1 MVGNVNRCSALT
13 RRIFV
18 ANLVAQAGIVVTGA
32 IVRLTGSGLG
42 CPTWPECVDG
52 SVLPTSSQVESWHK
66 YVEFGNRLL
75 TFVLVILAIAALLAA
90 LLDRRARSRRSL
102 LLWATVPLLGTVV
115 QAILGGIT
123 VLTGLAPGIVAAHFL
138 VSMLIIAGCVQ
149 LVARSYDPQQP
160 GTQMRVS
167 VRRVVWLLVL
177 ALVVTTAV
185 VIVLGVLVTGTG
197 PHSGD
202 TGVDARLPLD
212 PRVISWLH
220 ADAVFAF
227 LGLSVGVIAAL
238 RIVQAPRAS
247 QLLALSCLAIALV
260 QGAVGYTQY
269 FTGLPIVLVAIH
281 VLLACVLWIA
291 VLFLPMSLRE
301 PVPIVQPT
309 KGSSA
314 TARKSSAR

>member
-18 ANLVAQAGIVVTGA
+18 ANLLAQAGIVLTGA

-160 GTQMRVS
+160 GTKMRVS

-291 VLFLPMSLRE
+291 VLFLPMSLRQ

-309 KGSSA
+309 NGSSA